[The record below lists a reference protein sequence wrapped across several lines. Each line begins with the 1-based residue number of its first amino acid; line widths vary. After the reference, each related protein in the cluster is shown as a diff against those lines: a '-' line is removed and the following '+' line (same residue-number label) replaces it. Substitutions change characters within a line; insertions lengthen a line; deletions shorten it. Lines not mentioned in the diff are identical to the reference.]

1 MKMNVTETVKQA
13 CGHWPRI
20 LPALGVKVIKNRHQA
35 CPMCGGSDRFRFDD
49 KEGRGTWFCNQC
61 GAGDGLK
68 LVEKVFGEKP
78 SEAAQRVNAVTGSL
92 PPVAREV
99 IATTEAGTEADRK
112 AAAALAVELMEK
124 TRPATGNVYL
134 TRKGFPGHEC
144 LMLTDT
150 HKTGGVTYCAGDLAV
165 PLYDDKGAL
174 VNLQLIRLVGD
185 KGIKRTLKGGQVKG
199 ACHII
204 EGQKQAGKRLW
215 IAEGYATALTVHH
228 LTGETVMMALSSV
241 NLLSLASLAR
251 SKYPACQIV
260 LAADRDLNGDGQ
272 TKAAAAAE
280 ACNGIVALPPVFG
293 DWNDAFMQNGEEA
306 TRRAITTAIRPVAQS
321 PFATMSVAEFT
332 AMSAS
337 EKAMRVHEHYGETLA
352 VDANG
357 QLLSRYENGIWK
369 VVQTATFSREVAA
382 QFLRLGSPF
391 SSGKV
396 ASVIDTLKLIIPQ
409 QETPA
414 RRLIGFRNGVL
425 DTRSGI
431 FSPHHKSH
439 WLRTLCDV
447 DFTPPVEGET
457 LQTHAPNFWRW
468 LDRAASGRAEKRDVI
483 LAALFMV
490 LANRYDWQLF
500 LEVTGPGGSG
510 KSILAEIAT
519 LLAGEDNATSADID
533 TLEDPRKRA
542 SLIGFSLIR
551 LPDQE
556 KWSGDGAGLKAITGG
571 DAVSVDPK
579 YQNPY
584 STHIPAVILAV
595 NNNPMRFTDRSGGV
609 SRRRVII
616 HFPEQIAPNERDP
629 QLRDKIARELAI
641 IVRQLMQKFIDPMSA
656 RALLQSQQN
665 SDEAL
670 SIKRDADPTFDFCGY
685 LEMLPQTN
693 GMFMGNASIIPRN
706 YRKYLYH
713 AYLAYMEA
721 NGYRNVLSLK
731 MFGLGLPMMLKEYG
745 LNYEKR
751 HTKQGMQTNLS
762 LKEESYGDW
771 LPKCDEPAAT

>member
-20 LPALGVKVIKNRHQA
+20 LPALGVKVIKNRHQS
-35 CPMCGGSDRFRFDD
+35 CPVCGGSDRFRFDD

-68 LVEKVFGEKP
+68 LVEKVFGVSA
-78 SEAAQRVNAVTGSL
+78 SEAAGKVNAVTGNLS
-92 PPVAREV
+92 PVAPEV
-99 IATTEAGTEADRK
+99 IAAAEAETVADRK
-112 AAAALAVELMEK
+112 AAAELSVKLMEK
-124 TRPATGNVYL
+124 TYTTTGNAYL
-134 TRKGFPGHEC
+134 TSKGFPVLGC
-144 LMLTDT
+144 LTLTAM
-150 HKTGGVTYCAGDLAV
+150 HKTGGVTFRTGDVVV
-165 PLYDDKGAL
+165 PLHDDTGAL
-174 VNLQLIRLVGD
+174 VNLQLINADGL
-185 KGIKRTLKGGQVKG
+185 KRTLKGGQVKG
-199 ACHII
+199 ACHVIK
-204 EGQKQAGKRLW
+204 GKKQAGKRLW

-228 LTGETVMMALSSV
+228 LTGETVMVALSSV

-251 SKYPACQIV
+251 QKSPACQIV

-272 TKAAAAAE
+272 NKATAAAD
-280 ACNGIVALPPVFG
+280 ACEGVVALPPVFG
-293 DWNDAFMQNGEEA
+293 DWNDAFMQKGEEA
-306 TRRAITTAIRPVAQS
+306 TRKAIYDAIRPPAQS
-321 PFATMSVAEFT
+321 PFDTMSEAEFT

-337 EKAMRVHEHYGETLA
+337 DKALRVHEHYGEALA

-369 VVQTATFSREVAA
+369 NIPAATFSRNVADLF
-382 QFLRLGSPF
+382 QRLRAPF
-391 SSGKV
+391 SSGKI
-396 ASVIDTLKLIIPQ
+396 ASVVETLKLIIPQ
-409 QETPA
+409 QDTPA

-425 DTRSGI
+425 DTQSGV
-431 FSPHHKSH
+431 FSPHSKSH

-447 DFTPPVEGET
+447 DFTPPVDGET
-457 LQTHAPNFWRW
+457 LETHAPNFWRW
-468 LDRAASGRAEKRDVI
+468 LDRAAGKNPQKRDVI

-616 HFPEQIAPNERDP
+616 HFPEQIAPEERDP
-629 QLRDKIARELAI
+629 QLRDKIARELAV
-641 IVRQLMQKFIDPMSA
+641 IVRQLMQKFSDPMAA
-656 RALLQSQQN
+656 RTLLQSQQN

-693 GMFMGNASIIPRN
+693 GMFIGNASIVPRN

-751 HTKQGMQTNLS
+751 HTKQGIQTNLS

-771 LPKCDEPAAT
+771 LPKCDDPAAT